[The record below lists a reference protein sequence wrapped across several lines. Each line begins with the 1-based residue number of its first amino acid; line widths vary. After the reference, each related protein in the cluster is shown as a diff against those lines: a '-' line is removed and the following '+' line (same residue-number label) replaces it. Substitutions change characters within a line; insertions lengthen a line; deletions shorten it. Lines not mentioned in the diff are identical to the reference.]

1 MGPVS
6 PVFVG
11 RQGETDRLR
20 ALARQAVAGHGV
32 AVLVEGEPGIGK
44 TSLLDRVAT
53 DCASLGMRL
62 LTGVAEDLEQQL
74 PFAAIANCL
83 GIGAAT
89 TDPEL
94 ARVSGLL
101 RGEQAFTQTLA
112 AVNHDFVI
120 TEAILDLF
128 DEWFA
133 QGPVAMLLD
142 DAQWADPQSLV
153 VTHRLGRGIDQQPML
168 LVVAT
173 RSAPRA
179 GPVDALE
186 RSLVARGGQVIE
198 LAPLPPSEIDTLAH
212 DLLDA
217 DAGPRL
223 RRLLSTAGGNPMYVT
238 ELLAELADEGALGD
252 RDGRT
257 ELVWDTD
264 ELAGGWVPPPLAEV
278 ILHRLGSLPPGVR
291 DALQTAA
298 VFGRTV
304 DLTELSRALGRPLAE
319 LADVAASAVE
329 AGILADTGTR
339 LEFRQPLI
347 REALAARMPPS
358 ARAALHGRA
367 ARTLETGG
375 AEVERIAEHL
385 MAGDGTDDRT
395 ARWLIGVADTLTAR
409 APDLAVDL
417 LQRTLPTA
425 PRPQAGTLRLQLI
438 RALLWRGAHAE
449 AEELARAAIAAGDD
463 PAHDGA
469 LRWLLAQ
476 TCYRRGHLRESLEV
490 IQDALD
496 EGAGPAE
503 DGSAAGESAERGL
516 SEAERG
522 CFHGF
527 AAVCLFFLARFDEA
541 RMAAHRAVRAGET
554 TGDQRCI
561 GIGDFAL
568 AMTMAVDGEL
578 EQALAATDRALAV
591 LTAGVQPDL
600 QVDPYML
607 RGMCLLELDRLAE
620 ADQALSAAV
629 AANRES
635 GGAYLPIAHTLRA
648 RLLFLDGRWDDAL
661 VEIETG
667 TELPDLLGS
676 AVRLRGIADL
686 IAVHRGATVDPPS
699 GAGASYPHHFSRWA
713 RALSTESRQG
723 PAAAF
728 ALLYPAWEKA
738 HGLEPRRLV
747 YRVCADLARF
757 AVTAGDL
764 ERARALAREVD
775 ELVAQRPHPSLTAT
789 AKLCHGLADD
799 DPDLLLAAAVDY
811 HEAGWPL
818 YEGNAYENAAE
829 ALARRD
835 RPALARQ
842 ALDRA
847 LELYGALEAT
857 ADIARAEARLRA
869 VGVRRGVRGPR
880 KRPKHGWDALTET
893 ERRVAALVAGG
904 LSNPD
909 VAAQMFLSRR
919 TVQSHVSS
927 ILAKLQLSSRVE
939 LAVRAAERTA
949 VRAGG

>member
-223 RRLLSTAGGNPMYVT
+223 RRLLATAGGNPMYVT

-347 REALAARMPPS
+347 REALAARVPPS
-358 ARAALHGRA
+358 ARAALHARA
-367 ARTLETGG
+367 AQQLGTDGS
-375 AEVERIAEHL
+375 EVERIAEHL
-385 MAGDGTDDRT
+385 AAGDGVDERT
-395 ARWLIGVADTLTAR
+395 ARWLIEVADTLTAR
-409 APDLAVDL
+409 APALAVDL
-417 LQRTLPTA
+417 LRRTLPHA
-425 PRPQAGTLRLQLI
+425 PPPQASRLRLQLI
-438 RALLWRGAHAE
+438 RALLWRGEHAE
-449 AEELARAAIAAGDD
+449 AERVARAAVAAGDD
-463 PAHDGA
+463 PGGDGDV
-469 LRWLLAQ
+469 RWLLAQ
-476 TCYRRGHLRESLEV
+476 TCYRRGRLRESLEV
-490 IQDALD
+490 IQGALA
-496 EGAGPAE
+496 EGSG
-503 DGSAAGESAERGL
+503 AAGL
-516 SEAERG
+516 SEGERG
-522 CFHGF
+522 RFHGF
-527 AAVCLFFLARFDEA
+527 AAICLFFLGRFDEA
-541 RMAAHRAVRAGET
+541 RAAAGQAVRAGAAS
-554 TGDQRCI
+554 GDARCI
-561 GIGDFAL
+561 GIGDYAL
-568 AMTMAVDGEL
+568 AMTLAVDGEM
-578 EQALAATDRALAV
+578 EQALAAADRAFAV
-591 LTAGVQPDL
+591 LTEGVRPDL
-600 QVDPYML
+600 QVDPYTL

-620 ADQALSAAV
+620 ADRALSAAV

-667 TELPDLLGS
+667 IELPDLLGS
-676 AVRLRGIADL
+676 AVRLRGMADL
-686 IAVHRGATVDPPS
+686 IAVHRGAAVDPPT
-699 GAGASYPHHFSRWA
+699 GTGASYQHHFSRWA
-713 RALSTESRQG
+713 RALCVESQQG

-757 AVTAGDL
+757 AVAAGDR
-764 ERARALAREVD
+764 EQARALAREMD
-775 ELVAQRPHPSLTAT
+775 ELVAQQTHPSLTAT

-842 ALDRA
+842 TLDRA

-939 LAVRAAERTA
+939 LAVLAAERTA